1 MNRNEPLSMRYQVGC
16 LLWLH
21 WIGTLVGLV
30 IGGMDHLYMVDVRG
44 YDHTL
49 PLGIGMAV
57 TVLSYGVAM
66 WILQTQYGGLLSHK
80 RIYEI
85 KEEMENGEGIERY
98 IEWEVVGVDTYIVEC
113 LCYLVTLTL
122 IVSYIYNML
131 LVTDFNVYVFFV
143 DGLSLM
149 ALL

>member
-1 MNRNEPLSMRYQVGC
+1 
-16 LLWLH
+16 
-21 WIGTLVGLV
+21 
-30 IGGMDHLYMVDVRG
+30 MVDVRG

-98 IEWEVVGVDTYIVEC
+98 IEMRSSW
-113 LCYLVTLTL
+113 
-122 IVSYIYNML
+122 S
-131 LVTDFNVYVFFV
+131 
-143 DGLSLM
+143 
-149 ALL
+149 